1 MYNALSML
9 FIAESFSPGTT
20 KFITPLSYEQMETK
34 RLIFKVHLQWAHFF
48 SNSINTA
55 TAAENFATWGSSFL
69 FLIMG
74 EMGKHV
80 IPSQ

>member
-1 MYNALSML
+1 
-9 FIAESFSPGTT
+9 
-20 KFITPLSYEQMETK
+20 METK
-34 RLIFKVHLQWAHFF
+34 HLIFKVHLQWAHF
-48 SNSINTA
+48 SPNSINTA